1 MITRNSVTCF
11 ICRNDY
17 TNIITDSESGEV
29 VCSNCGIVITEKSEN
44 ISNPEWRAFTAEEQ
58 NKRSRTGAPTS
69 LAIHDRGLATL
80 ISKTGRD
87 ASGQKLDTAMY
98 SVYKRLRTWDYR
110 IIHDSSH
117 DRNLFQAFSQLYA
130 LKDKLGLS
138 YTIIEKTAYIYRK
151 AEDRGLVRGRT
162 TSGIVSAAIYLACRD
177 IGVPRTLKEIAAIS
191 NTKRKHIA
199 LCCRLLISELD
210 LKVPIVDPMKCIV
223 KIANRA
229 ELSEKTTRLAMNM
242 MTEIIESKIS
252 AGKNP
257 MSFAATVLYISSFKA
272 GEKLTQLDIAN
283 AAGVTEVTIRNR
295 VKELNNTVRRTRLDL
310 EIKKKE
316 LTDTLMLQNAQLV
329 DLGQTIAHHQN
340 TIDSKKEQLLKMD
353 NQLVIQH
360 GKSKSDKH

>member
-1 MITRNSVTCF
+1 MVLHTTNTAIKAGKTVSNKKTITRNSVTCN
-11 ICRNDY
+11 ICLNDY
-17 TNIITDSESGEV
+17 TNVITDSESGEV

-58 NKRSRTGAPTS
+58 NKRARTGAPTS

-98 SVYKRLRTWDYR
+98 SAYKRLRTWDCR

-117 DRNLFQAFSQLYA
+117 NRNLFQAFSQLYA

-138 YTIIEKTAYIYRK
+138 NTIIEKTAYIYRK

-162 TSGIVSAAIYLACRD
+162 TSGMVTAALYLACRD
-177 IGVPRTLKEIAAIS
+177 IGVPRTLKEIAAVS
-191 NTKRKHIA
+191 NTKRKQIA
-199 LCCRLLISELD
+199 LCCRLLICELD
-210 LKVPIVDPMKCIV
+210 LKVPLVDPMKCIV
-223 KIANRA
+223 KIANKA

-257 MSFAATVLYISSFKA
+257 MSFAATVLYISSVKA

-295 VKELNNTVRRTRLDL
+295 VKELNNTFHRTRLDM
-310 EIKKKE
+310 EVKKKE
-316 LTDTLMLQNAQLV
+316 LTDTLTL
-329 DLGQTIAHHQN
+329 
-340 TIDSKKEQLLKMD
+340 S
-353 NQLVIQH
+353 
-360 GKSKSDKH
+360 

>member
-1 MITRNSVTCF
+1 LKKPSVTCF
-11 ICRNDY
+11 ICLNDY

-58 NKRSRTGAPTS
+58 NKRARTGAPTS
-69 LAIHDRGLATL
+69 LAMHDRGLATL

-87 ASGQKLDTAMY
+87 ASGQKLDTVMY
-98 SVYKRLRTWDYR
+98 SAYKRLRTWDCR
-110 IIHDSSH
+110 IIQDSSH
-117 DRNLFQAFSQLYA
+117 NRNLFLAFSQLYA

-138 YTIIEKTAYIYRK
+138 YSIIEKTAYIYRK

-162 TSGIVSAAIYLACRD
+162 TSGMVTAALYLACRE
-177 IGVPRTLKEIAAIS
+177 IGVPRTLKEIAAVS

-210 LKVPIVDPMKCIV
+210 LKVPMVDPMKCIV
-223 KIANRA
+223 KIASKT

-242 MTEIIESKIS
+242 MTEIIKSKIS

-272 GEKLTQLDIAN
+272 GEKLTQIDIAN

-295 VKELNNTVRRTRLDL
+295 VKELNNTVG
-310 EIKKKE
+310 K
-316 LTDTLMLQNAQLV
+316 
-329 DLGQTIAHHQN
+329 TIHRN
-340 TIDSKKEQLLKMD
+340 
-353 NQLVIQH
+353 
-360 GKSKSDKH
+360 

>member
-1 MITRNSVTCF
+1 LKKTLNNEKTITRNSVTCF
-11 ICRNDY
+11 ICLNDY

-29 VCSNCGIVITEKSEN
+29 VCSKCGIVITEKSEN

-58 NKRSRTGAPTS
+58 NKRARTGAPTS

-87 ASGQKLDTAMY
+87 ASGQKLDTSMY
-98 SVYKRLRTWDYR
+98 SAYKRLRTWDCR

-117 DRNLFQAFSQLYA
+117 NRNLFQAFSQLYA
-130 LKDKLGLS
+130 LKDKLALS

-162 TSGIVSAAIYLACRD
+162 TSGMVTAALYLACRD
-177 IGVPRTLKEIAAIS
+177 IGVPRTLKEIAAVS
-191 NTKRKHIA
+191 NTKRKHLA

-210 LKVPIVDPMKCIV
+210 LKVPMVDPMKCIV
-223 KIANRA
+223 KIANKA

-242 MTEIIESKIS
+242 MTEIIKRKIS

-272 GEKLTQLDIAN
+272 GEKLTQLDIAK

-295 VKELNNTVRRTRLDL
+295 VKELNNTAG
-310 EIKKKE
+310 K
-316 LTDTLMLQNAQLV
+316 
-329 DLGQTIAHHQN
+329 TIHWN
-340 TIDSKKEQLLKMD
+340 
-353 NQLVIQH
+353 
-360 GKSKSDKH
+360 